1 MKPAPPVITK
11 FGDECNFGK
20 VNLGER
26 QINLEPGS
34 ASNELNYARMQFET
48 RYTYDFVKRFLPA
61 AGGRIL
67 EVGCGTGELAASLL
81 NDGYTVLGIDSYPE
95 SIAAA
100 QRLGVDARI
109 ATWPDFNEGQFDAV
123 LFTRSLHHI
132 DPLDESVGRAAES
145 LAEGGRIIVEDFAY
159 DSVDEK
165 TLRWFRSAIRL
176 LEAAG
181 LLIVDDE
188 FLEKVLSKTET
199 LDAWRQNH
207 EHELHTAAEIGAQ
220 LEKIFRRVIK
230 ENAPYYFRYIAGAIA
245 PSEERD
251 GILQAFA
258 EQEETL
264 AADDWIIPLG
274 RRFVAL
280 R

>member
-1 MKPAPPVITK
+1 MASAIS
-11 FGDECNFGK
+11 GK

-34 ASNELNYARMQFET
+34 ASNELKVARMQFET
-48 RYTYDFVKRFLPA
+48 RYTYNFVKRFLPS
-61 AGGRIL
+61 AGGRVI
-67 EVGCGTGELAASLL
+67 EVGCGTGELAASLAD
-81 NDGYTVLGIDSYPE
+81 DGYTVLAIDSDPD

-100 QRLGVDARI
+100 QRLGVEARI
-109 ATWPDFNEGQFDAV
+109 ATWPDVNDGQFDAV
-123 LFTRSLHHI
+123 LFTCSLHHI
-132 DPLDESVGRAAES
+132 HPLNESVGRAAES
-145 LAEGGRIIVEDFAY
+145 LTEGGRIIVEDFAY

-165 TLRWFRSAIRL
+165 TLCWFRSAIGL

-181 LLIVDDE
+181 VLIAGDE
-188 FLEKVLSKTET
+188 FVQKILSKTQT
-199 LDAWRQNH
+199 LNTWRQNH
-207 EHELHTAAEIGAQ
+207 ENELHTATEMGAQ
-220 LEKIFRRVIK
+220 LQEIFSRVIQ

-245 PSEERD
+245 PSEKRD

-264 AADDWIIPLG
+264 AASDCIVPLG

-280 R
+280 K